1 MDPTQSP
8 GHDLN
13 SKSPGSTTTDA
24 HTELEVIDRLVVGPV
39 KLEPQRLTAAY
50 TVVQNG
56 TENHT
61 DLIYSYEE
69 KVFDPEEP
77 ESWNLASMVAAQVAL
92 NYGLFCRSIEFR
104 GTYDDIDRRFLR
116 DMTENTAREIYVN
129 KILSPNPFLTGEA
142 ARMPPLKRDKY
153 CRASMTFV
161 AAPVALPK
169 MTWKLWTTEK
179 SRHCILSSGGKD
191 SLLTYGL
198 LNEIKRDV
206 HPVFVNESGRH
217 WFTALNA
224 YRHFRGQVPNTARVW
239 VNSDRVFNWMLQH
252 LPFVR
257 RNHANIR
264 ADIYP
269 IRLWTVAVFLFGIL
283 PLARKRKIGRIL
295 IGDEFDTS
303 VRTSYKGIRHYA
315 GLYDQSV
322 FFDMALSRY
331 YMRKGWSLSQF
342 SVLRPLSELLI
353 QKVLTERYPRLQKL
367 QTSCHAAHK
376 AEDRI
381 RPCGKCEK
389 CRRIISMLMAIG
401 ADPKRCGYTD
411 QQIQSCLEAFDASRI
426 HQESAGTE
434 HLGHLLLTKG
444 LIGKAEAPTPE
455 FKPRREIIQMRFD
468 SKCSP
473 MDAVPV
479 DLRLPLYN
487 LLRTH
492 GIGALIR
499 KGGAWKEFVP
509 SASAEILTPYPFE
522 LDFNWKH
529 GHNSDPPSA
538 SPAESFL
545 WGELTW
551 QEAAERL
558 GEVDIAL
565 LPVGAIEQHGPHL
578 PLDTDAF
585 DADYLARRVA
595 MACSPPLPV
604 VLPLI
609 PYGVSYHHED
619 FKGTISISNDV
630 LSRLVYEIGLSAAR
644 NGIKKLVIING
655 HGGNSPALNYAAQMI
670 NRDARIFVCVDTGET
685 SDVDISRVTET
696 PNDVHAGEIE
706 TSTSLAVRAN
716 LVKMDRAVRSIPEF
730 SSRYLDFTGIR
741 GILWYAHTQKI
752 STSGVMGDPTKA
764 SAEKGERI
772 WEMMVAHLVALVED
786 LKNMTLDDIYH
797 RRY

>member
-1 MDPTQSP
+1 MPPMHPP
-8 GHDLN
+8 GKKE
-13 SKSPGSTTTDA
+13 KSMPSTSSSTDSLSA
-24 HTELEVIDRLVVGPV
+24 LEVIDRLVVGPI
-39 KLEPQRLTAAY
+39 KLEPRRLTAAY
-50 TVVQNG
+50 TVFRNG
-56 TENHT
+56 TENRT

-77 ESWNLASMVAAQVAL
+77 ESWNLASLVAAQVAM
-92 NYGLFCRSIEFR
+92 NYGLFCRSIVFR
-104 GTYDDIDRRFLR
+104 GTYDDIDRQFLR
-116 DMTENTAREIYVN
+116 NMAENTAREIYVN
-129 KILSPNPFLTGEA
+129 KILSPNPFLKGDA
-142 ARMPPLKRDKY
+142 ARMPPEKKDKY
-153 CRASMTFV
+153 CRATIKFV
-161 AAPVALPK
+161 KAPSTAPK
-169 MTWKLWTTEK
+169 TTWNLWSSEK
-179 SRHCILSSGGKD
+179 HRHCILSSGGKD

-198 LNEIKRDV
+198 LDEIDHDV
-206 HPVFVNESGRH
+206 HPMFVNESGRH
-217 WFTALNA
+217 WFMALNT
-224 YRHFRGQVPNTARVW
+224 YRYFREHVPNTARVW

-257 RNHANIR
+257 QNHASIR
-264 ADIYP
+264 SDMYP

-283 PLARKRKIGRIL
+283 PLVRKRKIGRIL

-303 VRTSYKGIRHYA
+303 VKTSFKGIHHYS

-322 FFDMALSRY
+322 FFDTSLSRY

-353 QKVLTERYPRLQKL
+353 QKVLTERYPHLQKH
-367 QTSCHAAHK
+367 QISCHAAHK
-376 AEDRI
+376 EEDRI

-389 CRRIISMLMAIG
+389 CRRIISMLMAID
-401 ADPKRCGYTD
+401 ADPRHCGYTD
-411 QQIQSCLEAFDASRI
+411 RQIQACLEAFDASRI
-426 HQESAGTE
+426 HQEAAATE
-434 HLGHLLLTKG
+434 HLGHLLLAKG
-444 LIGKAEAPTPE
+444 LIGKAGAPAPE
-455 FKPRREIIQMRFD
+455 FKPHPEIMKMRFD
-468 SKCSP
+468 PMYSP
-473 MDAVPV
+473 MDAIPV
-479 DLRLPLYN
+479 DLRRSLIG
-487 LLRTH
+487 LLRSH
-492 GIGALIR
+492 GIGAVVR
-499 KGGAWKEFVP
+499 KGNKWKEFSP
-509 SASAEILTPYPFE
+509 SVSAEALTPYPFE
-522 LDFNWKH
+522 IDFNS
-529 GHNSDPPSA
+529 NQRPRNDTSSSSPSVN
-538 SPAESFL
+538 FL

-551 QEAAERL
+551 QEAEKRL
-558 GEVDIAL
+558 NEIDIAL

-595 MACSPPLPV
+595 MACSSPVPV

-630 LSRLVYEIGLSAAR
+630 LSRLVYEIGLSAAY

-670 NRDARIFVCVDTGET
+670 NRDAHIFVCVDTGET

-716 LVKMDRAVRSIPEF
+716 LVKMDRAVRSVPEF
-730 SSRYLDFTGIR
+730 SSRYLDFTGKR
-741 GILWYAHTQKI
+741 GILWYAHTRKI

-764 SAEKGERI
+764 SAAKGERI
-772 WEMMVAHLVALVED
+772 WETMVAHLVALVED
-786 LKNMTLDDIYH
+786 LKNMTLEDIYH